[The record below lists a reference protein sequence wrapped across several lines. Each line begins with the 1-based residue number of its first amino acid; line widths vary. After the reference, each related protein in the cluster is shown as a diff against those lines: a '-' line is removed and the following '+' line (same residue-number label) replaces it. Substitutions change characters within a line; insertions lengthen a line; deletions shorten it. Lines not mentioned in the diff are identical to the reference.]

1 MNNRTLRISDSRRWI
16 ETMSEASEKVIGIEH
31 LPIFPLPLVLMP
43 FELLPLHIFEPRY
56 RQMLKDIELRRNL
69 FGISLF
75 EPESEAEER
84 PTPGTVGCVAEVRQT
99 QAMPDERS
107 NILTFGLIRYR
118 LLEYLDI
125 GNPYF
130 SASVEFFEDEPESNE
145 VLEPIADQVFSLFE
159 RVAKAAFKLS
169 GNRGRFPEVP
179 RADPEQL
186 SFLVAAAF
194 NLDNE
199 VKTQFIRMTST
210 SERLEKLRAILDQAV
225 SQMESNADLFSV
237 AQKNGHST
245 KPIDLGE

>member
-1 MNNRTLRISDSRRWI
+1 
-16 ETMSEASEKVIGIEH
+16 MSEASEKVTGIEH

-43 FELLPLHIFEPRY
+43 YELLPLHIFEPRY

-69 FGISLF
+69 FGVTFF
-75 EPESEAEER
+75 EPQSEFEEK
-84 PTPGTVGCVAEVRQT
+84 PKPGSLGCVAEIRQAQT
-99 QAMPDERS
+99 LPDERS

-118 LLEYLDI
+118 LIDYVETGTPYLS
-125 GNPYF
+125 GR
-130 SASVEFFEDEPESNE
+130 VEFFEDEPESTDE
-145 VLEPIADQVFSLFE
+145 LKPVAEDVFELFE

-179 RADPEQL
+179 KAEPEQL

-199 VKTQFIRMTST
+199 IKNQFIELTST
-210 SERLEKLRAILDQAV
+210 SERLDRLKDILEQAV
-225 SQMESNADLFSV
+225 TQMESNADIFSV
-237 AQKNGHST
+237 AQKNGHSK